1 MPTTDLIMCDRGAQ
15 RLLSR
20 SRMNMFFAFWAVAMR
35 CFRGL

>member
-1 MPTTDLIMCDRGAQ
+1 MMTTDLVTCDLGAQ

-20 SRMNMFFAFWAVAMR
+20 SRMTMAFAFWAVAMR